1 MACEAERLTT
11 RGVAEPKPG
20 GSVPSTRVRCKRLRP
35 ALDRPSGR
43 LRGRFVRNSG
53 RAAIGPPF
61 LFDSGNGVV
70 RGFFQKVPNCDW
82 HGPRSH
88 INRVGPIKTTDQV
101 PAEIVQIGIED
112 GGYLRPLFVVAKN
125 LAVANYSDN
134 LAGLRIDNIALEHVF
149 LFCVSDVTFTTPNS
163 ARCSGSRA
171 IVRGCREMARSR
183 CSDVLS

>member
-1 MACEAERLTT
+1 MRLAWTT
-11 RGVAEPKPG
+11 FSHQSRGAYQDG
-20 GSVPSTRVRCKRLRP
+20 
-35 ALDRPSGR
+35 
-43 LRGRFVRNSG
+43 
-53 RAAIGPPF
+53 
-61 LFDSGNGVV
+61 
-70 RGFFQKVPNCDW
+70 
-82 HGPRSH
+82 
-88 INRVGPIKTTDQV
+88 DQV

-183 CSDVLS
+183 CQMSSLQRSRLVCEPCNRRGRYSVARLVEEHGDAKLTELLQTLDSCPKTRSLSIHDQCKVVYEGLMAG